1 MQMSSLLKSNAKE
14 FHSRRCRCRAIE
26 NERSVARCRRNVCG
40 NRFDGGGW
48 RASIVLIWLDGVP
61 SGVVMDGSGRRWR
74 DGSHTH
80 THTRQS
86 NRLSTLRGNGDAGQ
100 YFVAGQQSTTRNR
113 ILPFGCRSARDVLR
127 HRLASIFLLFFD
139 DDGPTWSEHPTRT
152 ISQEHWLQIR
162 LSTSI
167 HVYIEIGIYLYTGDI
182 PHRRVYTWN
191 KGTYLKT
198 EYVSLKIKLIHMK
211 IRCIPQYGV

>member
-127 HRLASIFLLFFD
+127 HRLASIFPVILRWWRPD
-139 DDGPTWSEHPTRT
+139 MIWTSNTYNQPRT
-152 ISQEHWLQIR
+152 L
-162 LSTSI
+162 TSNKAIYFNTCI
-167 HVYIEIGIYLYTGDI
+167 HRNRHIPLYGG
-182 PHRRVYTWN
+182 YT
-191 KGTYLKT
+191 
-198 EYVSLKIKLIHMK
+198 S
-211 IRCIPQYGV
+211 